1 MLFDADGAPYG
12 SFGIC
17 QDVTDTKIREQELND
32 LLRRNATLY
41 EALEASPIGVA
52 VLTPEDGFPP
62 LEKIS
67 VGLFYKHMRMTDA
80 GLALIKC
87 LISSLDDAASPKNKA

>member
-1 MLFDADGAPYG
+1 
-12 SFGIC
+12 
-17 QDVTDTKIREQELND
+17 V
-32 LLRRNATLY
+32 
-41 EALEASPIGVA
+41 